1 MLTSQSGRS
10 PFADQKRLSGRQK
23 KLIALVGLG
32 SMLEFWDAYLIGF
45 IMAFLIKPWGL
56 TYGVM
61 GFVLLASGVGAVLG
75 GFVWGL
81 IADVHGRKP
90 VFVGTLLLVALASLG
105 LAFTPDG
112 NWHYMAALRC
122 VIGFATGGFFVQVA
136 MVHEFIPP
144 ERRAVLTGIV
154 SAITTGGLLL
164 GAFSGAYVIPSL
176 GWRWTFA
183 LGAAPAIVGV
193 IAMRWLPE
201 SPRWLLLAG
210 RHGEAL
216 DAIAWARGEPKNRA
230 RSVELPGVSTTASYV
245 EWFEIFRWPR
255 NVLTTAL
262 INAGLLAGYYGIVL
276 WTPTLLAQIQG
287 IDARTASKIM
297 IAFSALGMVSR
308 LSSAAMA
315 DRAGRRLTG
324 GMFAL
329 GAGACVIVAGIVGQD
344 PSLAHAWFWLPLLLG
359 FVLAD
364 GSFAV
369 MTVYSSEIWPS
380 RLRGSGAGFAGLC
393 GSVGKIVGP
402 LGLALVAGSSNVVM
416 PSATVA
422 VVQPAFAF
430 LGGCLIVC
438 AATYLLLG
446 VEARGRTLESID
458 ESLSTPPASAG
469 ASATS
474 HRVRDPS

>member
-56 TYGVM
+56 
-61 GFVLLASGVGAVLG
+61 
-75 GFVWGL
+75 

-105 LAFTPDG
+105 LAFTPEG

-144 ERRAVLTGIV
+144 ERRAMLTGVV

-183 LGAAPAIVGV
+183 LGAAPAGIGV

-210 RHGEAL
+210 RHGEAR
-216 DAIAWARGEPKNRA
+216 DAVAWARGIPVDRA
-230 RSVELPGVSTTASYV
+230 KSIELPGVSSTASYA

-255 NVLTTAL
+255 NVLTSML
-262 INAGLLAGYYGIVL
+262 INLGLLAGYYGIVL

-297 IAFSALGMVSR
+297 IAFSVLGMISR
-308 LSSAAMA
+308 LTAAALA
-315 DRAGRRLTG
+315 DRLGRRIAG
-324 GMFAL
+324 GLFAL
-329 GAGACVIVAGIVGQD
+329 AAGACVIAAGIVGQN
-344 PSLAHAWFWLPLLLG
+344 PALAHDWFWLPLLLG

-364 GSFAV
+364 GSFSVSA
-369 MTVYSSEIWPS
+369 VYSSEIWPS

-393 GSVGKIVGP
+393 GSVGKIIGP
-402 LGLALVAGSSNVVM
+402 LGLAMIAGSNNVVM
-416 PSATVA
+416 PAATVA

-430 LGGCLIVC
+430 LGGCLLLC

-458 ESLSTPPASAG
+458 ESLATPDSPGGRSVAS
-469 ASATS
+469 
-474 HRVRDPS
+474 H